1 MAASYSLLYWGGETV
16 SDERFWNKLNEI
28 SERLAR
34 VETMI
39 HERTDDTKE
48 IRNMLKSHEDR
59 IAELESHKH
68 ATIGAKEIVAFIIT
82 AAIAIWGVLK

>member
-1 MAASYSLLYWGGETV
+1 MGENN
-16 SDERFWNKLNEI
+16 ERFWNKLNEI

-68 ATIGAKEIVAFIIT
+68 LALGAKEILAFLIM
-82 AAIAIWGVLK
+82 AGLALWGVLK